1 MPKRVLIQFD
11 CDSQPSTFDS
21 IVAVD
26 AGIDVLLRH
35 GSVTPDGVVPL
46 VHGAIFTRGGAD
58 LASTAIFVGGSDIV
72 AAEAVAESIRRTF
85 FGSMRVGVLVDPS
98 GANTTAAAAVIS
110 AFRHL
115 PHCDSAQAVVLG
127 GSGPVGQRVVRL
139 LVRKGHR
146 VTIASRSLD
155 RAEAAATRVR
165 EQVPGAQ
172 VAAMESHG
180 TVLPGSPLARVL
192 AAADVVVAAGAARAT
207 VLNEGGR
214 AALAHASVVI
224 DLNAVPPAG
233 IHGIAASDKGRLD
246 GKAACYGAL
255 GVGVVK
261 MKIHKAA
268 IERIFTDHQSWLD
281 AEDLLVLGESV
292 A

>member
-1 MPKRVLIQFD
+1 MLKRVLIQLD
-11 CDSQPSTFDS
+11 CDAQPSTFDS

-26 AGIDVLLRH
+26 AGADVLLRH
-35 GSVTPDGVVPL
+35 GSVTPESVVPL
-46 VHGAIFTRGGAD
+46 VHGAIFTRGKDD

-72 AAEAVAESIRRTF
+72 AAEAVAESIRKTF
-85 FGSMRVGVLVDPS
+85 FGAMRVGVLIDPS

-110 AFRHL
+110 AIRHV
-115 PHCDSAQAVVLG
+115 PPSGPAQAVVLG

-155 RAEAAATRVR
+155 RAQAAATRVR
-165 EQVPGAQ
+165 EQVPGSH
-172 VAAMESHG
+172 VAAVESHG
-180 TVLPGSPLARVL
+180 TALNGSPLAGVL
-192 AAADVVVAAGAARAT
+192 ATADVVIAAGAPRAT
-207 VLNEGGR
+207 LVDEAGR
-214 AALAHASVVI
+214 AALTNASVLI

-233 IHGIAASDKGRLD
+233 IHGVMANDKGRFD
-246 GKAACYGAL
+246 GRTICYGAL
-255 GVGVVK
+255 GVGALK

-268 IERIFTDHQSWLD
+268 IERIFRAPPTWLD
-281 AEDLLVLGESV
+281 ADDLLMLGESI